1 MAIGDQL
8 RNYTWTNLMNMAM
21 GEVSDDVDKT
31 QGSIIYDAL
40 TPAITALSVI
50 VEQMRMTYYNTFIVT
65 AQGEYLDRKVEELGL
80 TRIEATN
87 AIRRVYVYDK
97 DGNLTDI
104 DLGTLI
110 TPAGSGTL
118 LFALTEKESVG
129 TYKARCTTAGT
140 VGNEYIGQCECIS
153 NLTNI
158 GNVMMTDV
166 ITSARNEET
175 DTELRQRAKE
185 SLEALEFGG
194 NIAEYR
200 GLVGEELPE
209 VGKMQVY
216 PRAFTDPVTDGIVLS
231 VIDPSGNTMSQEQ
244 LTAIQEKLD
253 PSSYPGQG
261 NGLVPI
267 GHHPTV
273 VTPTEKATNF
283 SMTITPQ
290 AGRTV
295 AELTAQIEE
304 KISGYIDSLRDVWAD
319 LDTNYGYTL
328 QAIHAQVIAKVLEV
342 EGVLNV
348 TNVIINEVGG
358 NIGHYDYTETKT
370 LQEIPVLG
378 TITLK

>member
-1 MAIGDQL
+1 MIGEQL
-8 RNYTWTNLMNMAM
+8 KNYTWTNLMNMAM
-21 GEVSDDVDKT
+21 GEISDDVDKT

-40 TPAITALSVI
+40 SPAITCLCVI
-50 VEQMRMTYYNTFIVT
+50 VEQMRMVYFNTFIAT
-65 AQGEYLDRKVEELGL
+65 AQGEYLDRRVEELGL
-80 TRIEATN
+80 ERIPATN

-97 DGNLTDI
+97 EGNLTDV

-110 TPAGSGTL
+110 TPLGSGTL
-118 LFALTEKESVG
+118 LFALTEKEDTG
-129 TYKARCTTAGT
+129 IYKARCTTEGT
-140 VGNEYIGQCECIS
+140 IGNEYIGKCECIT

-166 ITSARNEET
+166 ITSARNEEN

-185 SLEALEFGG
+185 SLEALKFGG
-194 NIAEYR
+194 NIADYR

-231 VIDPSGNTMSQEQ
+231 VIDPSGNVMSQEQ
-244 LTAIQEKLD
+244 LTEIQEKLD
-253 PSSYPGQG
+253 PSTYPGKG
-261 NGLVPI
+261 AGIVPI

-273 VTPTEKATNF
+273 VSPTEKTTDF
-283 SMTITPQ
+283 TMTITPQ
-290 AGRTV
+290 VGRTV
-295 AELTAQIEE
+295 AELTSQIEA
-304 KISGYIDSLRDVWAD
+304 KISEYIDSLRDVWAN
-319 LDTNYGYTL
+319 LNSEYGYTL

-348 TNVIINEVGG
+348 TNVIINNVGGEVGYYEY
-358 NIGHYDYTETKT
+358 IETKA

-378 TITLK
+378 TITLL